1 MQAATPINLSQRYP
15 RCVDDPTNHQPAP
28 TGRHTGYGDLVP
40 VTEEGKLAAA
50 LYALV
55 AVNVVGGLLEPA
67 KAFLSGLV
75 ESDSA
80 IMKEKSV

>member
-1 MQAATPINLSQRYP
+1 MSRF
-15 RCVDDPTNHQPAP
+15 
-28 TGRHTGYGDLVP
+28 GDLAP

-67 KAFLSGLV
+67 KTFLSRLV
-75 ESDSA
+75 ESGSA
-80 IMKEKSV
+80 PAKEKSV